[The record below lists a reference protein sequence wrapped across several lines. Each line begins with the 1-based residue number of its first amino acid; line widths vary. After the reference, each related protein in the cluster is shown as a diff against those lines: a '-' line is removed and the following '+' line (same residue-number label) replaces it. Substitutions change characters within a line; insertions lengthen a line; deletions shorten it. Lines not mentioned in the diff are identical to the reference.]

1 MSTYKHIKTI
11 KLNLVKIGLL
21 QRARDYL
28 LNWVRRQAVTRWR
41 KSIRGDKTKMQYLV
55 TELEKNIYVYFTRA
69 NCDDITLEDMFVA
82 HPESINLF
90 NTFSTV
96 LIMDS
101 TYKTNLYRML
111 LFEIVGGVTSTN
123 KTYYVALLF

>member
-1 MSTYKHIKTI
+1 
-11 KLNLVKIGLL
+11 
-21 QRARDYL
+21 L

-55 TELEKNIYVYFTRA
+55 TELEKNIYVYFARA
-69 NCDDITLEDMFVA
+69 NCDDITLEDMFFA

-90 NTFSTV
+90 NTFPTV

-123 KTYYVALLF
+123 KTYYFALLF